1 MNICVV
7 GSGYVGLV
15 TGACLADFGMHVVG
29 VDKDRD
35 KVAALK
41 AGKVPIYEPG
51 LETLVQK
58 NMEEGRLS
66 FTTDLGPAIEQAQA
80 IFIAVG
86 TPPKPDG
93 SADLTFIREVA
104 ASIALHL
111 NGYKVIVTKSTVPI
125 GTGKMIESII
135 AQGASEAGKGRHKFA
150 VVSNPEFLRE
160 GSAIDDFMHPDR
172 VVIGSRDEK
181 AVDLLLDVYSPLAAA
196 DVPFVITDVESAE
209 LIKYASNGFLA
220 VKIAFINEVAELCE
234 ALGANVEV
242 VARGMG
248 LDNRIG
254 PKFLHAGPGFGG
266 SCFPK
271 DTRAVAQ
278 IARDCG
284 LRFRIIEAVLEANE
298 RTKHRMVGK
307 IERAL
312 GGIAGKRIGV
322 LGLSFKPNTDD
333 IRESPALPVVR
344 GLIDGGAKVCAFDPE
359 AMEGCRPLFP
369 EAEFCDNAYD
379 AATGADALVIATEW
393 NQFRKLELPRL
404 HRLMR
409 RPLVVD
415 LRNLYEPEKMA
426 AESFEYVSV
435 GRPDGMPDR
444 RVEDQGHPEG
454 APDRRRRRK
463 VGANGADAADAD
475 DTAPATAPL
484 LEAVETRTKRRPGAL
499 PS

>member
-29 VDKDRD
+29 VDKDHD

-41 AGKVPIYEPG
+41 SGQVPIYEPG

-104 ASIALHL
+104 ASIAQHL
-111 NGYKVIVTKSTVPI
+111 NGYKVIITKSTVPI

-135 AQGASEAGKGRHKFA
+135 SQGAAEAGKGRHKFA

-172 VVIGSRDEK
+172 VVIGSTDPK
-181 AVDLLLDVYSPLAAA
+181 AVELLLDVYSPLAAA
-196 DVPFVITDVESAE
+196 DVPFVITDIESAE

-278 IARDCG
+278 IANDCG

-298 RTKHRMVGK
+298 RTKERMVGK
-307 IERAL
+307 IDRAL
-312 GGIAGKRIGV
+312 GGVDGVGGIAGKRIAV
-322 LGLSFKPNTDD
+322 LGLSFKPDTDD

-344 GLIDGGAKVCAFDPE
+344 GLLDGGAEVRVFDPV
-359 AMEGCRPLFP
+359 AMDGCRPLFP
-369 EAEFCDNAYD
+369 EAEFCDNAYE

-435 GRPDGMPDR
+435 GRPDGKP
-444 RVEDQGHPEG
+444 
-454 APDRRRRRK
+454 
-463 VGANGADAADAD
+463 
-475 DTAPATAPL
+475 
-484 LEAVETRTKRRPGAL
+484 VETRVATPLRSRTGAF
-499 PS
+499 SS

>member
-29 VDKDRD
+29 VDKDHD

-41 AGKVPIYEPG
+41 QGEVPIYEPG

-104 ASIALHL
+104 ASIAQHL
-111 NGYKVIVTKSTVPI
+111 NGYKIIITKSTVPI
-125 GTGKMIESII
+125 GTGKMIEAII
-135 AQGASEAGKGRHKFA
+135 TEGASQAGKGRHKFA

-172 VVIGSRDEK
+172 VVIGSGDPK
-181 AVDLLLDVYSPLAAA
+181 AVELLLDVYSPLAAA

-278 IARDCG
+278 IANDCG

-298 RTKHRMVGK
+298 RTKQRMVGK
-307 IERAL
+307 IERAI
-312 GGIAGKRIGV
+312 GGGTGGGLSGKRIGV
-322 LGLSFKPNTDD
+322 LGLSFKPDTDD

-344 GLIDGGAKVCAFDPE
+344 GLLDAGADVRLFDPV
-359 AMEGCRPLFP
+359 AMDGCRPLFP
-369 EAEFCDNAYD
+369 EAEFCDNAYE
-379 AATGADALVIATEW
+379 AATGVDALVIATEW

-435 GRPDGMPDR
+435 GRPDGRPAPDRPEDPLEDQMAPQPDR
-444 RVEDQGHPEG
+444 R
-454 APDRRRRRK
+454 
-463 VGANGADAADAD
+463 
-475 DTAPATAPL
+475 T
-484 LEAVETRTKRRPGAL
+484 GAL
-499 PS
+499 SS